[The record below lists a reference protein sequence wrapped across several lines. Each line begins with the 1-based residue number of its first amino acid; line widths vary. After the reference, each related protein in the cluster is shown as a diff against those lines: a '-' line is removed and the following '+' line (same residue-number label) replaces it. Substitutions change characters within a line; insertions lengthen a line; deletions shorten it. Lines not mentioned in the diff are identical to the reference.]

1 MGAFAFGF
9 DEPALEPP
17 PALVKALDALR
28 LRDAIGTAA
37 SLAELA
43 DLQTE
48 VIDLQV
54 VGELVAW
61 PDRGAFSTM
70 TMSAL
75 ISRRRDVLARA
86 ALARAADPHDGITGR
101 R

>member
-1 MGAFAFGF
+1 MTAMPAFDAG
-9 DEPALEPP
+9 DEPQDPSQVRA
-17 PALVKALDALR
+17 AHALR

-43 DLQTE
+43 DLITE

-54 VGELVAW
+54 VGELVTW
-61 PDRGAFSTM
+61 PDAGFVSSTM
-70 TMSAL
+70 PLSAL
-75 ISRRRDVLARA
+75 IARRRFFLKHTAE
-86 ALARAADPHDGITGR
+86 PPSYGMGGR